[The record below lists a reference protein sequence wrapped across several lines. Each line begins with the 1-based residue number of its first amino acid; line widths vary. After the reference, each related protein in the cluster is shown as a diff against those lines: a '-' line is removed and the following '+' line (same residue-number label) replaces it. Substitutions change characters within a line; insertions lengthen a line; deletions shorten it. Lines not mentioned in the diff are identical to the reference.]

1 MKIGITG
8 GAGYIGSF
16 LIKKLV
22 EDGHEVVSIDDESIG
37 DYRHLRELELD
48 NKAEFLIGDIR
59 DKEKLVK
66 IWEKCD
72 SVVHLAALSNLE
84 ICNEQPEE
92 AISVNIFGTHQV
104 MEAVKE
110 LKIPKV
116 VFCSSASIYGEPKK
130 LPVTEDSPL
139 NALNLYGI
147 TKIAGEKI
155 VNSYWMNDK
164 IETVNLRFG
173 NIFGIGL
180 YTQWYAVIPKF
191 VKQAIDG
198 KEITIYGD
206 GEYTRDY
213 IHLEDITQAIIN
225 AVISKNLG
233 GETFNLGG
241 ETITVN
247 QIAAMVLEEFEKVT
261 GNKPNTVNMHPR
273 LGETKEFSYDLS
285 KAKSMLGLTNK
296 WTVKDGIRQII
307 HYCLEE

>member
-1 MKIGITG
+1 MKIGVTG

-16 LIKKLV
+16 LIKKLI

-37 DYRHLRELELD
+37 DYRHLRELGLGD
-48 NKAEFLIGDIR
+48 KAEFLIGDIR
-59 DKEKLVK
+59 DKKELVK
-66 IWEKCD
+66 IWGKCD
-72 SVVHLAALSNLE
+72 AVVHLAALSNLE

-92 AISVNIFGTHQV
+92 AISVNIFGTNQV

-110 LKIPKV
+110 LGIPKV
-116 VFCSSASIYGEPKK
+116 VFCSSASVYGEPEKI
-130 LPVTEDSPL
+130 PVTEDSPL
-139 NALNLYGI
+139 DALNLYGI

-155 VNSYWMNDK
+155 VNSFWRNDK

-173 NIFGIGL
+173 NIYGVGI

-191 VKQAIDG
+191 VKQAFEG

-213 IHLEDITQAIIN
+213 IHIEDIAQAIIK
-225 AVISKNLG
+225 AVMKKNLG

-247 QIAAMVLEEFEKVT
+247 QIAKMVLEEFEKAT
-261 GNKPNTVNMHPR
+261 GNKPDT
-273 LGETKEFSYDLS
+273 S
-285 KAKSMLGLTNK
+285 
-296 WTVKDGIRQII
+296 
-307 HYCLEE
+307 

>member
-1 MKIGITG
+1 MKIGVTG

-22 EDGHEVVSIDDESIG
+22 AEGHSVVSIDDESIG
-37 DYRHLRELELD
+37 DYRHLKELMLGDKVEII
-48 NKAEFLIGDIR
+48 IGDIR
-59 DKEKLVK
+59 DKKKLVK
-66 IWEKCD
+66 IWENCD
-72 SVVHLAALSNLE
+72 AVVHLAALSNLE

-110 LKIPKV
+110 LGITKV
-116 VFCSSASIYGEPKK
+116 VFCSSASVYGEPEK

-139 NALNLYGI
+139 DTLNLYGA

-155 VNSYWMNDK
+155 VNSYWLNDK

-173 NIFGIGL
+173 NIYGVGL

-198 KEITIYGD
+198 KKLTIYGD

-213 IHLEDITQAIIN
+213 IHLEDITRAIIN
-225 AVISKNLG
+225 ALVTKNLG
-233 GETFNLGG
+233 GQTFNLGG

-247 QIAAMVLEEFEKVT
+247 QIANMVLEEYEKTT
-261 GNKPNTVNMHPR
+261 GKKTETINTQPR
-273 LGETKEFSYDLS
+273 LGETKEFSYDLE
-285 KAKSMLGLTNK
+285 KTRSMLGLTNK
-296 WTVKDGIRQII
+296 WTVREGIRQII
-307 HYCLEE
+307 KYCLEE

>member
-1 MKIGITG
+1 MKIGVTG

-22 EDGHEVVSIDDESIG
+22 ENGHEVVSIDDESIG

-48 NKAEFLIGDIR
+48 DKAELLIGDIR
-59 DKEKLVK
+59 EKEGLQK
-66 IWEKCD
+66 IWEKCEA
-72 SVVHLAALSNLE
+72 VVHLAALSNLE
-84 ICNEQPEE
+84 ICKEHPEE
-92 AISVNIFGTHQV
+92 AISVNVFGTHQV

-110 LKIPKV
+110 IGIPKV

-130 LPVTEDSPL
+130 IPVTEDSPL
-139 NALNLYGI
+139 DALNLYGI

-173 NIFGIGL
+173 NIYGIGL

-213 IHLEDITQAIIN
+213 IHIEDITQAIIN

-247 QIAAMVLEEFEKVT
+247 RITALVLEEFEKVT
-261 GNKPNTVNMHPR
+261 GNKPDTVNMPPR

-285 KAKSMLGLTNK
+285 KTKSMLGLTNK
-296 WTVKDGIRQII
+296 WTVKDGINQII

>member
-1 MKIGITG
+1 MRIGITG

-16 LIKKLV
+16 LIKNLV
-22 EDGHEVVSIDDESIG
+22 EEGHEVISIDDESIG
-37 DYRHLRELELD
+37 DYRHLRELGLSEAEL
-48 NKAEFLIGDIR
+48 LTGDIR
-59 DKEKLVK
+59 DKSQLVK
-66 IWEKCD
+66 IWKKCD
-72 SVVHLAALSNLE
+72 AVVHLAALSNLE

-92 AISVNIFGTHQV
+92 AISVNIFGTLQV

-110 LKIPKV
+110 LGIPKV
-116 VFCSSASIYGEPKK
+116 IFCSSASVYGEPEK
-130 LPVTEDSPL
+130 LPVTENSPL

-173 NIFGIGL
+173 NLYGVGL

-213 IHLEDITQAIIN
+213 IHLKDITRAIIIALKTGN
-225 AVISKNLG
+225 IG

-247 QIAAMVLEEFEKVT
+247 QIAKMVLEESEKAT
-261 GNKPNTVNMHPR
+261 GTKPDTVNTPPR

-285 KAKSMLGLTNK
+285 KTRSMLSLTNQL
-296 WTVKDGIRQII
+296 TVREGIRQII
-307 HYCLEE
+307 QYCLEL

>member
-1 MKIGITG
+1 MRTGITG

-16 LIKKLV
+16 LIKKLID
-22 EDGHEVVSIDDESIG
+22 EGHEVVSIDDESIG
-37 DYRHLRELELD
+37 DYRYLRELGYD
-48 NKAEFLIGDIR
+48 NKAELLIGDIR

-66 IWEKCD
+66 IWGKCD
-72 SVVHLAALSNLE
+72 AVVHLAAFSNLE

-110 LKIPKV
+110 LKIPRV
-116 VFCSSASIYGEPKK
+116 VFCSSASIYGEPENI
-130 LPVTEDSPL
+130 PVTEETPL

-147 TKIAGEKI
+147 TKITGEKI
-155 VNSYWMNDK
+155 VNSYWLNDG

-173 NIFGIGL
+173 NLYGVGL

-198 KEITIYGD
+198 KEITIYGS
-206 GEYTRDY
+206 GEATRDY
-213 IHLEDITQAIIN
+213 IHLEDITQAII
-225 AVISKNLG
+225 ISLTKGGLG

-247 QIAAMVLEEFEKVT
+247 EVANMVLEEFEKAT
-261 GNKPNTVNMHPR
+261 GTKSKTVNIPPR

-285 KAKSMLGLTNK
+285 KTRSMMGLTNQ
-296 WTVKDGIRQII
+296 WTVRDGIRQII
-307 HYCLEE
+307 QYFLEV